1 MAMRTSQTLVRQ
13 LARDNWSSTR
23 VNSIFS
29 LPALPEV
36 HVGDFGRAKSLLHR
50 CAGIVLGPHKRDMVE
65 RTLALRT
72 RTLRMAAVSD
82 YLNFLQQN
90 TEASEWQ
97 EFINAFTV
105 NHTAFFRER
114 HHFDVLARFA
124 QNRERP
130 LTIWSAACS
139 TGEEPYSMA
148 IRLRDTLPNPDYQV
162 SIFASD
168 IDTSAIA
175 TAKAGVYTLER
186 IKPMSDD
193 QLKNY
198 FLRGTGTRVGM
209 ARVKPCIRSMVEF
222 DILNLLSPSW
232 PSDTQFDAI
241 FCRNTMIYFDKPTQ
255 SRLLDRFARVM
266 KPGGL
271 LFVGHSENLTYLTDA
286 FRLKGQTV
294 YEVNARH

>member
-1 MAMRTSQTLVRQ
+1 M
-13 LARDNWSSTR
+13 
-23 VNSIFS
+23 NSIYS

-36 HVGDFGRAKSLLHR
+36 QTSDFGRAKDLLHR
-50 CAGIVLGPHKRDMVE
+50 CAGIVLGSHKREMAE
-65 RTLALRT
+65 RTLALRA
-72 RTLRMAAVSD
+72 RTLRMVAVSD

-90 TEASEWQ
+90 TEAPEWQ

-124 QNRERP
+124 KKRERP
-130 LTIWSAACS
+130 LEIWSAACS
-139 TGEEPYSMA
+139 TGEEPYSIA

-162 SIFASD
+162 RIFSSD
-168 IDTSAIA
+168 IDTAAIA
-175 TAKAGVYTLER
+175 TAKAGIYTLER

-193 QLKNY
+193 QLRNY
-198 FLRGTGTRVGM
+198 FLRGTGERVGM
-209 ARVKPCIRSMVEF
+209 VRVKPCIRNMVDF
-222 DILNLLSPSW
+222 GVLNLLSPFW
-232 PSDTQFDAI
+232 PTDIRFDAI
-241 FCRNTMIYFDKPTQ
+241 FCRNTLIYFDKSTQ
-255 SRLLDRFARVM
+255 SKILERFARVM

-294 YEVNARH
+294 YEVNA